1 MAISQSVTSMALLAT
16 VALSSGAQ
24 SNLLWLMSDS
34 FDGRLLDP
42 GAPQWAQV
50 ALPNLRALADRGTN
64 FIRTYANSPQ
74 CVPSRSSMMTG
85 RHTHKIGAWSNSM
98 GLAHR
103 FNSSEGAEEHVDKG
117 CKTAWNQS
125 ICWQIKAWQ
134 PNVTSS
140 TPDILRGLRDAG
152 VNVHV
157 FGKVDIGFG
166 ILEDFAHAT
175 EDGFHGG
182 AAMPVQTRS
191 ADIRGPTKE
200 NPTSIT
206 HTNVNNVH
214 PEDWAMVDNCIDWLH
229 SHDPSKDNWLMH
241 CSLNIPH
248 PPFQTNA
255 TWLQYVND
263 SAVGVPASFVNVST
277 MHAADAYAAT
287 SKNVDGHFSDLQ
299 IITTRRVYAAMCA
312 ETDYLFGRV
321 LDAAEATGHLGA
333 HTYILFNSD
342 HGEMAME
349 HRQIWKNSM
358 YEGSSRVPLVL
369 VGPGVQPR
377 RTVTKLTQL
386 LDVFPTL
393 IRLFGAPS
401 AAGTATLDGLD
412 LLDEA
417 AIAGRTHIVS
427 QYHSNMINTGT
438 FMLRTADGYKYIA
451 FGTSSLGL
459 EKDSDYPPQLFDVE
473 HDPDELDDLA
483 AGGKAVEQ
491 VAKLD
496 AILMSAVDYP
506 AVDAVAKSVD
516 HWLFD
521 QWFVLAGHDQGGI
534 EATWRKAYSTG
545 RNFTEPE
552 WEVEWGKAQ
561 RWMGLRL
568 PRARRLTR
576 RPIS

>member
-103 FNSSEGAEEHVDKG
+103 FNGSEGAEEHVDKG

-166 ILEDFAHAT
+166 ILEDFKHAT

-182 AAMPVQTRS
+182 AAMAVQTRS

-200 NPTSIT
+200 NPMSIT

-214 PEDWAMVDNCIDWLH
+214 PEDWAMVDNCIDWFH
-229 SHDPSKDNWLMH
+229 SHDPSKENWLMH

-287 SKNVDGHFSDLQ
+287 SKNVDGHFTDTQ

-321 LDAAEATGHLGA
+321 LDAAEATQL
-333 HTYILFNSD
+333 
-342 HGEMAME
+342 M
-349 HRQIWKNSM
+349 
-358 YEGSSRVPLVL
+358 SS
-369 VGPGVQPR
+369 
-377 RTVTKLTQL
+377 
-386 LDVFPTL
+386 
-393 IRLFGAPS
+393 
-401 AAGTATLDGLD
+401 
-412 LLDEA
+412 
-417 AIAGRTHIVS
+417 
-427 QYHSNMINTGT
+427 
-438 FMLRTADGYKYIA
+438 
-451 FGTSSLGL
+451 
-459 EKDSDYPPQLFDVE
+459 
-473 HDPDELDDLA
+473 DDL
-483 AGGKAVEQ
+483 
-491 VAKLD
+491 
-496 AILMSAVDYP
+496 
-506 AVDAVAKSVD
+506 
-516 HWLFD
+516 
-521 QWFVLAGHDQGGI
+521 
-534 EATWRKAYSTG
+534 
-545 RNFTEPE
+545 
-552 WEVEWGKAQ
+552 
-561 RWMGLRL
+561 
-568 PRARRLTR
+568 
-576 RPIS
+576 

>member
-1 MAISQSVTSMALLAT
+1 MKSTALLAT

-206 HTNVNNVH
+206 HTNVDNVH

-229 SHDPSKDNWLMH
+229 SHDPSKENWLMH

-287 SKNVDGHFSDLQ
+287 SKNVDGHFSDTQ

-358 YEGSSRVPLVL
+358 YVIAMIAMIA
-369 VGPGVQPR
+369 
-377 RTVTKLTQL
+377 
-386 LDVFPTL
+386 LDRHHHLEEHHVR
-393 IRLFGAPS
+393 IRHYGRELAMI
-401 AAGTATLDGLD
+401 ALDC
-412 LLDEA
+412 A
-417 AIAGRTHIVS
+417 
-427 QYHSNMINTGT
+427 
-438 FMLRTADGYKYIA
+438 
-451 FGTSSLGL
+451 
-459 EKDSDYPPQLFDVE
+459 
-473 HDPDELDDLA
+473 
-483 AGGKAVEQ
+483 
-491 VAKLD
+491 
-496 AILMSAVDYP
+496 
-506 AVDAVAKSVD
+506 
-516 HWLFD
+516 
-521 QWFVLAGHDQGGI
+521 
-534 EATWRKAYSTG
+534 
-545 RNFTEPE
+545 
-552 WEVEWGKAQ
+552 
-561 RWMGLRL
+561 
-568 PRARRLTR
+568 
-576 RPIS
+576 